1 MSMSHRYRNFG
12 GARSN
17 TGKKDSSDAEA
28 LEDQKLQAFEAGF
41 QAGWDDALKAQAD
54 AKKKLSDELSE
65 NLQAISFSYREAV
78 AKVSSS
84 MQPIVQEIVE
94 KLLPEI
100 VRAGLSSHIMEQIK
114 DMIDDQLDQS
124 IEVVVAPSNI
134 STVSALLRDNLKEV
148 FAVTGD
154 TDIGDGQAFVR
165 IGHSERQI
173 DLDGVVTGVSEA
185 MRAFFHEA
193 TQELKDE

>member
-12 GARSN
+12 GAPSK
-17 TGKKDSSDAEA
+17 TTKSDSSDAEA
-28 LEDQKLQAFEAGF
+28 VEDQKLQAFEAGF
-41 QAGWDDALKAQAD
+41 QAGWDDALKAQTD

-65 NLQAISFSYREAV
+65 NLQAISFSHREAV

-100 VRAGLSSHIMEQIK
+100 VRAGLSAHIMEQIK
-114 DMIDDQLDQS
+114 DMLDDQLDQS
-124 IEVVVAPSNI
+124 IEVVVAPSNV
-134 STVSALLRDNLKEV
+134 STVSALLRDNLKDV

-154 TDIGDGQAFVR
+154 GDIGEGQAFVR
-165 IGHSERQI
+165 IGQSERQV
-173 DLDGVVTGVSEA
+173 DLDGVVSGVSDA
-185 MRAFFHEA
+185 MKAFFHEA